1 MARTAGC
8 SGEIAVSTTAR
19 QGPDVKCSMV
29 WFSAPSRNTGKAYI
43 GFNED
48 GIITAPDGA
57 DGVSCGIE
65 LEEKILWG
73 PISIANLNLLDF
85 LGTEESGDSI
95 LYIAV
100 R

>member
-1 MARTAGC
+1 MASTAGR

-19 QGPDVKCSMV
+19 AGPDVHCEMV
-29 WFSAPSRNTGKAYI
+29 WFSARKANTGHVYI

-48 GIITAPDGA
+48 GIIELPDNV
-57 DGVSCGIE
+57 DGVVCGYE
-65 LEEKILWG
+65 LWKGEKLNAI
-73 PISIANLNLLDF
+73 PIANLNLLDF
-85 LGTEESGDSI
+85 IAVNDGESI